1 VTERFKGKSPLIAL
15 VGQLLN
21 EGVQAVI
28 QRYKR
33 LVMSKKQSNEEAD
46 TMDVGGDNAEPNQDV
61 NQDAAAG
68 PHVEVQESLEAQL
81 ADAKDRYLR
90 LAADFE
96 NFKRRALKEQSEL
109 LKYQGEKLV
118 VDMLEVLD
126 NLELAL
132 AHTSAGQESL
142 KTGLEMVLK
151 LFVEKLNKWQIRG
164 ESSMGAKFD
173 PLKHAAISRVPGAE
187 SGVIVGELKKPYHY
201 KDKLIRFGEVI
212 VATASDEA

>member
-1 VTERFKGKSPLIAL
+1 MES
-15 VGQLLN
+15 
-21 EGVQAVI
+21 QAFI

-33 LVMSKKQSNEEAD
+33 PVMSKKQSNEEAD
-46 TMDVGGDNAEPNQDV
+46 AMDVDGDNAEPNQDV
-61 NQDAAAG
+61 NVDGQG
-68 PHVEVQESLEAQL
+68 QETPEAQL
-81 ADAKDRYLR
+81 AEAKDRYLR

-109 LKYQGEKLV
+109 LKYQGEKIV

-132 AHTSAGQESL
+132 GHSSASQDSL

-164 ESSMGAKFD
+164 ESSVGAKFD
-173 PLKHAAISRVPGAE
+173 PQKHAAISRVPGAE
-187 SGVIVGELKKPYHY
+187 SGVIVGELKKPYYY
-201 KDKLIRFGEVI
+201 KDKLIRCGEVI
-212 VATASDEA
+212 VATAGDEA

>member
-1 VTERFKGKSPLIAL
+1 MES
-15 VGQLLN
+15 
-21 EGVQAVI
+21 QAFI

-33 LVMSKKQSNEEAD
+33 PVMSKKQSNEEAD
-46 TMDVGGDNAEPNQDV
+46 AMDVDGDNTEPNQDV
-61 NQDAAAG
+61 NVDGQG
-68 PHVEVQESLEAQL
+68 QETPEAQL
-81 ADAKDRYLR
+81 AEAKDRYLR

-109 LKYQGEKLV
+109 LKYQGEKIV

-132 AHTSAGQESL
+132 GHSSASQDSL

-164 ESSMGAKFD
+164 ESSVGAKFD
-173 PLKHAAISRVPGAE
+173 PQKHAAISRVPGAE
-187 SGVIVGELKKPYHY
+187 SGVIVGELKKPYYY
-201 KDKLIRFGEVI
+201 KDKLIRCGEVI
-212 VATASDEA
+212 VATAGDEA

>member
-1 VTERFKGKSPLIAL
+1 MTERFKGKSPLIAL

-21 EGVQAVI
+21 QRVSAFI

-46 TMDVGGDNAEPNQDV
+46 AMDVGGDNTEPNQDV
-61 NQDAAAG
+61 SQNGGAG
-68 PHVEVQESLEAQL
+68 GQGDVQEGLEAQL

-109 LKYQGEKLV
+109 LKYQGEKIV

-132 AHTSAGQESL
+132 GHSSASQDSL

-151 LFVEKLNKWQIRG
+151 LFVEKLGKWQIRG
-164 ESSMGAKFD
+164 ESSVGAKFD
-173 PLKHAAISRVPGAE
+173 PQKHAAISRVPGAE
-187 SGVIVGELKKPYHY
+187 SGLIVGELKKPYYY
-201 KDKLIRFGEVI
+201 KDKLIRCGEVI
-212 VATASDEA
+212 VATAGDEA